1 MYSLF
6 AFFIPS
12 IIGVRINN
20 YFNKELKIKNI
31 IYNYITLLLF
41 SFIINV
47 LIMYNLFGIK
57 ENVFNVINSDT
68 ILFAEVAAIS
78 IIVNV
83 ILVFIGLV
91 IQKNVMFKIE
101 VENETKIKTVSN
113 SDNKITSKNSKNI
126 KKTRKTVSKNSKKDK
141 DK

>member
-101 VENETKIKTVSN
+101 VENETEIKTVSN
-113 SDNKITSKNSKNI
+113 SDNKITSKDSKNI

>member
-68 ILFAEVAAIS
+68 ILFAEMAAIS

-101 VENETKIKTVSN
+101 VENETKIKAVSN
-113 SDNKITSKNSKNI
+113 SDNKITSKDSKNI
-126 KKTRKTVSKNSKKDK
+126 KKTRKTVSKTSKKDK

>member
-12 IIGVRINN
+12 IIGIRINN

-57 ENVFNVINSDT
+57 EDVFNAINSDT
-68 ILFAEVAAIS
+68 ILFAEMAAIS

-101 VENETKIKTVSN
+101 VENETKIETVSN
-113 SDNKITSKNSKNI
+113 SDNKTTSKDSKNI
-126 KKTRKTVSKNSKKDK
+126 KKTRKTVSKTSKKDK

>member
-57 ENVFNVINSDT
+57 EDVFNVINSDT